1 MSLIKC
7 TICTVNVFVIF
18 LPQLFL
24 FLVSKPNKSFSFTQI
39 DQSKSVRKPA
49 SSKVPVFNTPK
60 SQIYEPAGAVIASR
74 FKKKAT
80 PERTNKS
87 KGSRVEGMELT
98 FVTLADY
105 HVPDSVSA
113 LLPAVC
119 FGGGMFHSALPHRNP
134 FPNRTSLAHRS
145 GLTPV
150 ATARSLR

>member
-74 FKKKAT
+74 FKKKRHQNG
-80 PERTNKS
+80 PTNP
-87 KGSRVEGMELT
+87 KGAEQREWNSLSLRSLITMCPIRSRLYCQP
-98 FVTLADY
+98 FASAAACSTLLS
-105 HVPDSVSA
+105 HT
-113 LLPAVC
+113 
-119 FGGGMFHSALPHRNP
+119 GIP
-134 FPNRTSLAHRS
+134 FP
-145 GLTPV
+145 
-150 ATARSLR
+150 TAPHLPTGRA